1 MACKGSGVQIPSA
14 PLKKLKFKELL
25 VPKVLTLPD
34 KWNASDIPDLTGKR
48 FLITGAT
55 SGIGLSAATELARR
69 NAQVVITARSADK
82 ARDAIKKIGPG
93 LVDYILLDL
102 TDLESVKRAAA
113 RVDRAFDVVVLNAG
127 VMATPF
133 TKTVDGFELQM
144 GTNHLGHFAFAGL
157 IKNQIKD
164 RLVVVSSFAH
174 KLGNFGDNSMDS
186 IRDICLGIG
195 KYQKWKVYGAS
206 KLANLL
212 FVSEIERLRIQ
223 NNWSF
228 IPIAVHPGYADTN
241 LQAVASQMRGAK
253 IEEQITMK
261 INKIFAQ
268 PSSQGALPTLAAC
281 VYPDLIGAS
290 FIGPN
295 GFMQMRGT
303 PKLTRAKA
311 LAYDQT
317 LAKNLWQVSQELT
330 KVNWS

>member
-1 MACKGSGVQIPSA
+1 M
-14 PLKKLKFKELL
+14 
-25 VPKVLTLPD
+25 PKVLTFPD
-34 KWNASDIPDLTGKR
+34 NWSASDIPDLTGKR
-48 FLITGAT
+48 YLITGAT
-55 SGIGLSAATELARR
+55 SGIGLAAATELARR
-69 NAQVVITARSADK
+69 NAHVVITARSVEK
-82 ARDAIKKIGPG
+82 AREALKKIGPG

-113 RVDRAFDVVVLNAG
+113 RVDRPFDVVVLNAG

-174 KLGNFGDNSMDS
+174 KMGNFGDNTLDS
-186 IRDICLGIG
+186 IRNICLGVG
-195 KYQKWKVYGAS
+195 KYQKWQVYGAS

-212 FVSEIERLRIQ
+212 FVSEVERLRIQ

-228 IPIAVHPGYADTN
+228 IPLAVHPGYSDTN
-241 LQAVASQMRGAK
+241 LQAVASQMRGAAA
-253 IEEQITMK
+253 EEKITMM
-261 INKIFAQ
+261 INKVLAQ
-268 PSSQGALPTLAAC
+268 PASQGALPTLAAC

-295 GFMQMRGT
+295 GFLEMRGY
-303 PKLTRAKA
+303 PKLTRAKS
-311 LAYDQT
+311 LAYDQV
-317 LAKNLWQVSQELT
+317 LAKNLWQVSEELT
-330 KVNWS
+330 KVSWS

>member
-1 MACKGSGVQIPSA
+1 VA
-14 PLKKLKFKELL
+14 
-25 VPKVLTLPD
+25 KVLTIPD
-34 KWNASDIPDLTGKR
+34 NWNASQMPDLTGKR

-55 SGIGLSAATELARR
+55 SGIGLAAATELARR
-69 NAQVVITARSADK
+69 NANVVSTARSVEK

-93 LVDYILLDL
+93 LVDYILMDL

-133 TKTVDGFELQM
+133 TKTVDNFELQM

-174 KLGNFGDNSMDS
+174 KMGSFGDNSQEA
-186 IRDICLGIG
+186 IRNLCLGIG
-195 KYQKWKVYGAS
+195 KYQKWQVYGAS

-212 FVSEIERLRIQ
+212 FVSEIERLRIEK
-223 NNWSF
+223 NWSF
-228 IPIAVHPGYADTN
+228 IPLAVHPGYSDTN
-241 LQAVASQMRGAK
+241 LQAVASQMRGAAT
-253 IEEQITMK
+253 EEKITMM
-261 INKIFAQ
+261 INKILAQ
-268 PSSQGALPTLAAC
+268 PASQGALPTLAAS

-295 GFMQMRGT
+295 GFMEMRGT

-311 LAYDQT
+311 LAYDQL
-317 LAKNLWQVSQELT
+317 LAKNLWQVSEELT
-330 KVNWS
+330 KVSWS

>member
-1 MACKGSGVQIPSA
+1 MV
-14 PLKKLKFKELL
+14 
-25 VPKVLTLPD
+25 KVLTIPD
-34 KWNASDIPDLTGKR
+34 RWSAKDIPDLTGKR

-55 SGIGLSAATELARR
+55 SGIGLAAATELARR
-69 NAQVVITARSADK
+69 NAQVVITARSEEK
-82 ARDAIKKIGPG
+82 AKAAIKKIGPG
-93 LVDYILLDL
+93 LVSSLIMDL
-102 TDLESVKRAAA
+102 TDLSTVRKAAA
-113 RVDRAFDVVVLNAG
+113 SIESPFDVVVLNAG

-174 KLGNFGDNSMDS
+174 RMGNFGDNNVET
-186 IRDICLGIG
+186 IRNMCLGIG
-195 KYQKWKVYGAS
+195 KYQKWPAYGAT

-212 FVSEIERLRIQ
+212 FVAEVERLRIQ

-228 IPIAVHPGYADTN
+228 IPIAVHPGYSDTN
-241 LQAVASQMRGAK
+241 LQAVASQMRGAAV
-253 IEEQITMK
+253 EEKITMA

-268 PSSQGALPTLAAC
+268 PASQGALPTLAGC
-281 VYPDLIGAS
+281 VFPDLIGAS

-295 GFMQMRGT
+295 GLMEMRGT

-311 LAYDQT
+311 LAYDKS
-317 LAKNLWQVSQELT
+317 LAKNLWQVSEELT
-330 KVNWS
+330 KVSW

>member
-1 MACKGSGVQIPSA
+1 M
-14 PLKKLKFKELL
+14 
-25 VPKVLTLPD
+25 VPKVLTFPD
-34 KWNASDIPDLTGKR
+34 NWSASDIPDLTGKR

-55 SGIGLSAATELARR
+55 SGIGLAAATELARR
-69 NAQVVITARSADK
+69 NAHVVITARSAEK
-82 ARDAIKKIGPG
+82 AREALKKIGPG

-113 RVDRAFDVVVLNAG
+113 RVDRPFDVVVLNAG

-144 GTNHLGHFAFAGL
+144 GTNHLGHFALAGL

-174 KLGNFGDNSMDS
+174 KMGNFGDNTLES
-186 IRDICLGIG
+186 IRNICLGVG
-195 KYQKWKVYGAS
+195 KYQKWQVYGAS

-212 FVSEIERLRIQ
+212 FVSELERLRIQ

-228 IPIAVHPGYADTN
+228 IPLAVHPGYSDTN
-241 LQAVASQMRGAK
+241 LQAVASQMRGAAA
-253 IEEQITMK
+253 EEKITMM
-261 INKIFAQ
+261 INKVLAQ
-268 PSSQGALPTLAAC
+268 PASQGALPTLAAC

-295 GFMQMRGT
+295 GFLEMRGT

-311 LAYDQT
+311 LAYDQV
-317 LAKNLWQVSQELT
+317 LAKNLWQVSEELT
-330 KVNWS
+330 KVSWS

>member
-1 MACKGSGVQIPSA
+1 MA
-14 PLKKLKFKELL
+14 
-25 VPKVLTLPD
+25 KVLTIPD
-34 KWNASDIPDLTGKR
+34 NWNASQMPDLTGKR

-55 SGIGLSAATELARR
+55 SGIGLAAATELARR
-69 NAQVVITARSADK
+69 NANVVITARSVEK

-93 LVDYILLDL
+93 LVDYILMDL

-133 TKTVDGFELQM
+133 TKTVDNFELQM

-174 KLGNFGDNSMDS
+174 KMGSFGDNSQET
-186 IRDICLGIG
+186 IRNLCLGIG
-195 KYQKWKVYGAS
+195 KYQKWQVYGAS

-212 FVSEIERLRIQ
+212 FVSEIERLRIEK
-223 NNWSF
+223 NWSF
-228 IPIAVHPGYADTN
+228 IPLAVHPGYSDTN
-241 LQAVASQMRGAK
+241 LQAVASQMRGAAA
-253 IEEQITMK
+253 EEKITMMM
-261 INKIFAQ
+261 NKILAQ
-268 PSSQGALPTLAAC
+268 PASQGALPTLAAC

-311 LAYDQT
+311 LAYDQL
-317 LAKNLWQVSQELT
+317 LAKNLWQVSEELT
-330 KVNWS
+330 KVSWS

>member
-1 MACKGSGVQIPSA
+1 VA
-14 PLKKLKFKELL
+14 
-25 VPKVLTLPD
+25 KVLTIPD
-34 KWNASDIPDLTGKR
+34 NWNASQMPDLTGKR

-55 SGIGLSAATELARR
+55 SGIGLAAATELARR
-69 NAQVVITARSADK
+69 NANVVITARSVEK

-93 LVDYILLDL
+93 LVDYILMDL

-133 TKTVDGFELQM
+133 TKTVDNFELQM

-174 KLGNFGDNSMDS
+174 KMGNFGDNSQEA
-186 IRDICLGIG
+186 IRNLCLGIG
-195 KYQKWKVYGAS
+195 KYQKWQVYGAS

-212 FVSEIERLRIQ
+212 FVSEIERLRIEK
-223 NNWSF
+223 NWSF
-228 IPIAVHPGYADTN
+228 IPLAVHPGYSDTN
-241 LQAVASQMRGAK
+241 LQAVASQMRGAAA
-253 IEEQITMK
+253 EEKITMMM
-261 INKIFAQ
+261 NKILAQ
-268 PSSQGALPTLAAC
+268 PASQGALPTLAAC

-311 LAYDQT
+311 LAYDQL
-317 LAKNLWQVSQELT
+317 LAKNLWQVSEELT
-330 KVNWS
+330 KVSWS

>member
-1 MACKGSGVQIPSA
+1 MA
-14 PLKKLKFKELL
+14 
-25 VPKVLTLPD
+25 KVLTIPD
-34 KWNASDIPDLTGKR
+34 NWNASQMPDLTGKR
-48 FLITGAT
+48 FLITGAN
-55 SGIGLSAATELARR
+55 SGIGLAAATELARR
-69 NAQVVITARSADK
+69 NANVVITARSVEK

-93 LVDYILLDL
+93 LVDYILMDL

-133 TKTVDGFELQM
+133 TKTVDNFELQM

-174 KLGNFGDNSMDS
+174 KMGSFGDNSQET
-186 IRDICLGIG
+186 IRNLCLGIG
-195 KYQKWKVYGAS
+195 KYQKWQVYGAS

-212 FVSEIERLRIQ
+212 FVSEIERLRIEK
-223 NNWSF
+223 NWSF
-228 IPIAVHPGYADTN
+228 IPLAVHPGYSDTN
-241 LQAVASQMRGAK
+241 LQAVASQMRGAAA
-253 IEEQITMK
+253 EEKITMM
-261 INKIFAQ
+261 INKILAQ
-268 PSSQGALPTLAAC
+268 PASQGALPTLAAC

-311 LAYDQT
+311 LAYDQL
-317 LAKNLWQVSQELT
+317 LAKNLWQVSEELT
-330 KVNWS
+330 KVSWS

>member
-1 MACKGSGVQIPSA
+1 M
-14 PLKKLKFKELL
+14 
-25 VPKVLTLPD
+25 PKVLTFPD
-34 KWNASDIPDLTGKR
+34 NWSASDIPDLTGKR

-55 SGIGLSAATELARR
+55 SGIGLAAATELARR
-69 NAQVVITARSADK
+69 NAHVVITARSVEK
-82 ARDAIKKIGPG
+82 AREALKKIGPG

-113 RVDRAFDVVVLNAG
+113 RVDRPFDVVVLNAG

-174 KLGNFGDNSMDS
+174 KMGNFGDNTLES
-186 IRDICLGIG
+186 IRNICLGVG
-195 KYQKWKVYGAS
+195 KYQKWQVYGAS

-212 FVSEIERLRIQ
+212 FVSELERLRIQ

-228 IPIAVHPGYADTN
+228 IPLAVHPGYSDTN
-241 LQAVASQMRGAK
+241 LQAVASQMRGAAA
-253 IEEQITMK
+253 EEKITMM
-261 INKIFAQ
+261 INKVLAQ
-268 PSSQGALPTLAAC
+268 PASQGALPTLAAC

-295 GFMQMRGT
+295 GFLEMRGT

-311 LAYDQT
+311 LAYDQV
-317 LAKNLWQVSQELT
+317 LAKNLWQVSEELT
-330 KVNWS
+330 KVSWS

>member
-1 MACKGSGVQIPSA
+1 MA
-14 PLKKLKFKELL
+14 
-25 VPKVLTLPD
+25 KVLTIPNN
-34 KWNASDIPDLTGKR
+34 WNASQMPDLTGKR

-55 SGIGLSAATELARR
+55 SGIGLAAATELARR
-69 NAQVVITARSADK
+69 NANVVITARSVEK

-93 LVDYILLDL
+93 LVDYILMDL

-133 TKTVDGFELQM
+133 TKTVDNFELQM

-174 KLGNFGDNSMDS
+174 KMGNFGDNSQEA
-186 IRDICLGIG
+186 IRNLCLGIG
-195 KYQKWKVYGAS
+195 KYQKWQVYGAS

-212 FVSEIERLRIQ
+212 FVSEIERLRIEK
-223 NNWSF
+223 NWSF
-228 IPIAVHPGYADTN
+228 IPLAVHPGYSDTN
-241 LQAVASQMRGAK
+241 LQAVASQMRGAAA
-253 IEEQITMK
+253 EEKITMMM
-261 INKIFAQ
+261 NKILAQ
-268 PSSQGALPTLAAC
+268 PASQGALPTLAAC

-311 LAYDQT
+311 LAYDQL
-317 LAKNLWQVSQELT
+317 LAKNLWQVSEELT
-330 KVNWS
+330 KVSWS

>member
-1 MACKGSGVQIPSA
+1 
-14 PLKKLKFKELL
+14 

>member
-1 MACKGSGVQIPSA
+1 M
-14 PLKKLKFKELL
+14 
-25 VPKVLTLPD
+25 PKVLKFPD
-34 KWNASDIPDLTGKR
+34 NWSASDIPDLTGKR
-48 FLITGAT
+48 YLITGAT
-55 SGIGLSAATELARR
+55 SGIGLAAATELARR
-69 NAQVVITARSADK
+69 NAHVVITARSAEK
-82 ARDAIKKIGPG
+82 ARDALKKIGPG

-113 RVDRAFDVVVLNAG
+113 RVDRPFDVVVLNAG

-174 KLGNFGDNSMDS
+174 KMGNFGDNTLDS
-186 IRDICLGIG
+186 IRNICLGVG
-195 KYQKWKVYGAS
+195 KYQKWQVYGAS

-212 FVSEIERLRIQ
+212 FVSELERLRMQ

-228 IPIAVHPGYADTN
+228 TPLAVHPGYSDTN
-241 LQAVASQMRGAK
+241 LQAVASQMRGAAA
-253 IEEQITMK
+253 EEKITMM
-261 INKIFAQ
+261 INKLLAQ
-268 PSSQGALPTLAAC
+268 PASQGALPTLAAC

-295 GFMQMRGT
+295 GFLEMRGT

-311 LAYDQT
+311 LAYDQI
-317 LAKNLWQVSQELT
+317 LAKNLWQVSEELT
-330 KVNWS
+330 KVSWS

>member
-1 MACKGSGVQIPSA
+1 M
-14 PLKKLKFKELL
+14 
-25 VPKVLTLPD
+25 PKVLTFPD
-34 KWNASDIPDLTGKR
+34 NWSASDIPDLTGKR
-48 FLITGAT
+48 YLITGAT
-55 SGIGLSAATELARR
+55 SGIGLAAATELARR
-69 NAQVVITARSADK
+69 NAHVVITARSVEK
-82 ARDAIKKIGPG
+82 AREALKKIGPG

-113 RVDRAFDVVVLNAG
+113 RVDRPFDVVVLNAG

-174 KLGNFGDNSMDS
+174 KMGNFGDNTLES
-186 IRDICLGIG
+186 IRNICLGVG
-195 KYQKWKVYGAS
+195 KYQKWQVYGAS

-212 FVSEIERLRIQ
+212 FVSELERLRIQ

-228 IPIAVHPGYADTN
+228 IPLAVHPGYSDTN
-241 LQAVASQMRGAK
+241 LQAVASQMRGAAA
-253 IEEQITMK
+253 EEKITMM
-261 INKIFAQ
+261 INKLLAQ
-268 PSSQGALPTLAAC
+268 PASQGALPTLAAC

-295 GFMQMRGT
+295 GFLEMRGT

-311 LAYDQT
+311 LAYDQV
-317 LAKNLWQVSQELT
+317 LAKNLWQVSEELT
-330 KVNWS
+330 KVSGS

>member
-1 MACKGSGVQIPSA
+1 MA
-14 PLKKLKFKELL
+14 
-25 VPKVLTLPD
+25 KVLTIPD
-34 KWNASDIPDLTGKR
+34 NWNASQMPDLTGKR

-55 SGIGLSAATELARR
+55 SGIGLAAATELARR
-69 NAQVVITARSADK
+69 NANVVVTARSVEK

-93 LVDYILLDL
+93 LVDYILMDL

-133 TKTVDGFELQM
+133 TKTVDNFELQM

-174 KLGNFGDNSMDS
+174 KMGNFGDNSQEA
-186 IRDICLGIG
+186 IRNLCLGIG
-195 KYQKWKVYGAS
+195 KYQKWQVYGAS

-212 FVSEIERLRIQ
+212 FVSEIERLRIEK
-223 NNWSF
+223 NWSF
-228 IPIAVHPGYADTN
+228 IPLAVHPGYSDTN
-241 LQAVASQMRGAK
+241 LQAVASQMRGAAA
-253 IEEQITMK
+253 EEKITMMM
-261 INKIFAQ
+261 NKILAQ
-268 PSSQGALPTLAAC
+268 PASQGALPTLAAC

-295 GFMQMRGT
+295 GFMEMRGT

-311 LAYDQT
+311 LAYDQL
-317 LAKNLWQVSQELT
+317 LAKNLWQVSEELT
-330 KVNWS
+330 KVSWS

>member
-1 MACKGSGVQIPSA
+1 MA
-14 PLKKLKFKELL
+14 
-25 VPKVLTLPD
+25 KVLTIPEN
-34 KWNASDIPDLTGKR
+34 WNASQMPDLTGKR

-55 SGIGLSAATELARR
+55 SGIGLAAATELARR
-69 NAQVVITARSADK
+69 NANVVITARSVEK

-93 LVDYILLDL
+93 LVDYILMDL

-133 TKTVDGFELQM
+133 TKTVDNFELQM

-174 KLGNFGDNSMDS
+174 NMGSFGDNSQDA
-186 IRDICLGIG
+186 IRNLCLGIG
-195 KYQKWKVYGAS
+195 KYQKWQVYGAS

-212 FVSEIERLRIQ
+212 FVSEIERLRIEK
-223 NNWSF
+223 NWSF
-228 IPIAVHPGYADTN
+228 IPLAVHPGYADTN
-241 LQAVASQMRGAK
+241 LQAVASQMRGAAA
-253 IEEQITMK
+253 EEKITMMM
-261 INKIFAQ
+261 NKILAQ
-268 PSSQGALPTLAAC
+268 PASQGALPTLAAC

-295 GFMQMRGT
+295 GFLQMRGT

-311 LAYDQT
+311 LAYDQL
-317 LAKNLWQVSQELT
+317 LAKNLWQVSEELT
-330 KVNWS
+330 KVSWS

>member
-1 MACKGSGVQIPSA
+1 M
-14 PLKKLKFKELL
+14 
-25 VPKVLTLPD
+25 VPKVLTFPD
-34 KWNASDIPDLTGKR
+34 NWSASDIPDLTGKR

-55 SGIGLSAATELARR
+55 SGIGLAAATELARR
-69 NAQVVITARSADK
+69 NAHVVITARSVEK
-82 ARDAIKKIGPG
+82 AREALKKIGPG

-113 RVDRAFDVVVLNAG
+113 RVDRPFDVVVLNAG

-174 KLGNFGDNSMDS
+174 KMGNFGDNTLDS
-186 IRDICLGIG
+186 IRNICLGVG
-195 KYQKWKVYGAS
+195 KYQKWQVYGAS

-212 FVSEIERLRIQ
+212 FVSELERLRIQ

-228 IPIAVHPGYADTN
+228 IPLAVHPGYSDTN
-241 LQAVASQMRGAK
+241 LQAVASQMRGAAA
-253 IEEQITMK
+253 EEKITMM
-261 INKIFAQ
+261 INKVLAQ
-268 PSSQGALPTLAAC
+268 PASQGALPTLAAC

-295 GFMQMRGT
+295 GFLEMRGT

-311 LAYDQT
+311 LAYDQV
-317 LAKNLWQVSQELT
+317 LGKNLWQVSEELT
-330 KVNWS
+330 KVSWS

>member
-1 MACKGSGVQIPSA
+1 MA
-14 PLKKLKFKELL
+14 
-25 VPKVLTLPD
+25 KVLTIPD
-34 KWNASDIPDLTGKR
+34 NWNASQMPDLTGKR

-55 SGIGLSAATELARR
+55 SGIGLAAATELARR
-69 NAQVVITARSADK
+69 NANVVITARSVEK

-93 LVDYILLDL
+93 LVDYILMDL

-133 TKTVDGFELQM
+133 TKTVDNFELQM

-174 KLGNFGDNSMDS
+174 KMGSFGDNSQET
-186 IRDICLGIG
+186 IRNLCLGIG
-195 KYQKWKVYGAS
+195 QYQKWQVYGAS

-212 FVSEIERLRIQ
+212 FVSEIERLRIEK
-223 NNWSF
+223 NWSF
-228 IPIAVHPGYADTN
+228 IPLAVHPGYSDTN
-241 LQAVASQMRGAK
+241 LQAVASQMRGAAA
-253 IEEQITMK
+253 EEKITMM
-261 INKIFAQ
+261 INKILAQ
-268 PSSQGALPTLAAC
+268 PASQGALPTLAAC

-311 LAYDQT
+311 LAYDQL
-317 LAKNLWQVSQELT
+317 LAKNLWQVSEELT
-330 KVNWS
+330 KVSWS

>member
-1 MACKGSGVQIPSA
+1 M
-14 PLKKLKFKELL
+14 
-25 VPKVLTLPD
+25 PKVLTFPD
-34 KWNASDIPDLTGKR
+34 NWSASDIPDLTGKR

-55 SGIGLSAATELARR
+55 SGIGLAAATELARR
-69 NAQVVITARSADK
+69 NAHVVITARSVEK
-82 ARDAIKKIGPG
+82 AREALKKIGPG

-113 RVDRAFDVVVLNAG
+113 RVDRPFDVVVLNAG

-174 KLGNFGDNSMDS
+174 KMGNFGDNTLDS
-186 IRDICLGIG
+186 IRNICLGVG
-195 KYQKWKVYGAS
+195 KYQKWQVYGAS

-212 FVSEIERLRIQ
+212 FVSELERLRIQ

-228 IPIAVHPGYADTN
+228 IPLAVHPGYSDTN
-241 LQAVASQMRGAK
+241 LQAVASQMRGAAA
-253 IEEQITMK
+253 EEKITMM
-261 INKIFAQ
+261 INKVLAQ
-268 PSSQGALPTLAAC
+268 PASQGALPTLAAC

-295 GFMQMRGT
+295 GFLEMRGM

-311 LAYDQT
+311 LAYDQV
-317 LAKNLWQVSQELT
+317 LAKNLWQVSEELT
-330 KVNWS
+330 KVSWS

>member
-1 MACKGSGVQIPSA
+1 M
-14 PLKKLKFKELL
+14 
-25 VPKVLTLPD
+25 PKVLTLPD
-34 KWNASDIPDLTGKR
+34 KWNASDMPDLTGKR

-69 NAQVVITARSADK
+69 NAHVVITARNADK

-157 IKNQIKD
+157 IKNQIKS
-164 RLVVVSSFAH
+164 RLVVVSSLAY
-174 KLGNFGDNSMDS
+174 KLGKFGDNSLDA
-186 IRDICLGIG
+186 IRNICLGIG
-195 KYQKWKVYGAS
+195 KYQKWQVYGAS

-261 INKIFAQ
+261 INKVFAQ

-330 KVNWS
+330 KVSWS

>member
-1 MACKGSGVQIPSA
+1 VA
-14 PLKKLKFKELL
+14 
-25 VPKVLTLPD
+25 KVLTIPD
-34 KWNASDIPDLTGKR
+34 NWNASQMPDLTGKR

-55 SGIGLSAATELARR
+55 SGIGLAAATELARR
-69 NAQVVITARSADK
+69 NANVVITARSVEK

-93 LVDYILLDL
+93 LVDYILMDL

-133 TKTVDGFELQM
+133 TKTVDNFELQM

-174 KLGNFGDNSMDS
+174 KMGSFGDNSQEA
-186 IRDICLGIG
+186 IRNLCLGIG
-195 KYQKWKVYGAS
+195 KYQKWQVYGAS

-212 FVSEIERLRIQ
+212 FVSEIERLRIEK
-223 NNWSF
+223 NWSF
-228 IPIAVHPGYADTN
+228 IPLAVHPGYSDTN
-241 LQAVASQMRGAK
+241 LQAVASQMRGAAT
-253 IEEQITMK
+253 EEKITMM
-261 INKIFAQ
+261 INKILAQ
-268 PSSQGALPTLAAC
+268 PASQGALPTLAAS

-295 GFMQMRGT
+295 GFMEMRGT

-311 LAYDQT
+311 LAYDQL
-317 LAKNLWQVSQELT
+317 LAKNLWQVSEELT
-330 KVNWS
+330 KVSWS

>member
-1 MACKGSGVQIPSA
+1 MA
-14 PLKKLKFKELL
+14 
-25 VPKVLTLPD
+25 KVLTIPEN
-34 KWNASDIPDLTGKR
+34 WNASQMPDLTGKR

-55 SGIGLSAATELARR
+55 SGIGLAAATELARR
-69 NAQVVITARSADK
+69 NANVVITARSVEK

-93 LVDYILLDL
+93 LVDYILMDL

-133 TKTVDGFELQM
+133 TKTVDNFELQM

-174 KLGNFGDNSMDS
+174 KMGSFGDNSQDA
-186 IRDICLGIG
+186 IRNLCLGIG
-195 KYQKWKVYGAS
+195 KYQKWQVYGAS

-212 FVSEIERLRIQ
+212 FVSEIERLRIEK
-223 NNWSF
+223 NWSF
-228 IPIAVHPGYADTN
+228 IPLAVHPGYADTN
-241 LQAVASQMRGAK
+241 LQAVASQMRGAAA
-253 IEEQITMK
+253 EEKITMMM
-261 INKIFAQ
+261 NKILAQ
-268 PSSQGALPTLAAC
+268 PASQGALPTLAAC

-295 GFMQMRGT
+295 GFLQMRGT

-311 LAYDQT
+311 LAYDQL
-317 LAKNLWQVSQELT
+317 LAKNLWQVSEELT
-330 KVNWS
+330 KVSWS